1 MCASTEPL
9 HDRQVCREEG
19 LASSLPLASF
29 EELGNTNHGR
39 SKDSGYIGVASCL
52 RTYDEAAGF
61 PPSPLGAEH
70 RVAVEV
76 HRAVLRVLVGSGRL
90 QPLLRHGWVVG
101 GRGLS
106 EPETSDSDS
115 QGQTTVPQLQAAL
128 AL

>member
-1 MCASTEPL
+1 MVY
-9 HDRQVCREEG
+9 R
-19 LASSLPLASF
+19 
-29 EELGNTNHGR
+29 
-39 SKDSGYIGVASCL
+39 VASCL

-106 EPETSDSDS
+106 EPRPRLRWVGMTGTAPGRSSS
-115 QGQTTVPQLQAAL
+115 VSSGSWAPIYKPGPPPGQQAERPEWTGIVVEYF
-128 AL
+128 

>member
-1 MCASTEPL
+1 MVY
-9 HDRQVCREEG
+9 R
-19 LASSLPLASF
+19 
-29 EELGNTNHGR
+29 
-39 SKDSGYIGVASCL
+39 VASCL

-90 QPLLRHGWVVG
+90 QPLLRHGWVG